1 MILIFF
7 IKHMHINVLGKLVT
21 TKQLTLYF
29 LRKSAKIIYNG
40 LFPSFFFFCFWENG
54 FRKECTSSAVGKQ
67 SSERNLA
74 PSTGNWVVLAFHI
87 HCSFNPIKV
96 IVMLLEQF
104 QQKSDFWV
112 ACVRQQYLTIFIWLL
127 TIQSSVNTKSDCLYM
142 KKVYNIL
149 TRADGIN
156 MLQQV
161 GGNKWNVDNNTII

>member
-1 MILIFF
+1 MASSL
-7 IKHMHINVLGKLVT
+7 L
-21 TKQLTLYF
+21 F
-29 LRKSAKIIYNG
+29 LRKWFQERMYFLSCWKTV
-40 LFPSFFFFCFWENG
+40 FREKFCSFNW
-54 FRKECTSSAVGKQ
+54 KLSSF
-67 SSERNLA
+67 SI
-74 PSTGNWVVLAFHI
+74 PY
-87 HCSFNPIKV
+87 SFNPIKV